1 MHCYIGIGSNIGDRI
16 KNIEDAIKGLRE
28 SSGIKVK
35 RVSKIYETE
44 PVGPPQPKYLN
55 GVAEIETGLSPHEL
69 LSVLEGI
76 ESAMGRRRVIRW
88 GPRTIDLDIL
98 TYGGK
103 KIDEPDLKIPHPLMN
118 EREFVQ
124 RPLRELL

>member
-1 MHCYIGIGSNIGDRI
+1 MGDRT

-28 SSGIKVK
+28 SDGIKVK

-55 GVAEIETGLSPHEL
+55 GVAEIETELNPHEL

-76 ESAMGRRRVIRW
+76 ENAMGRRRVVRW

-98 TYGGK
+98 IYGDK